1 MFLPPTT
8 RLGLSLYSI
17 SIYGGLVLF
26 SMFLLYDTQ
35 KIVHKAE
42 TSMRFDPVN
51 ESISIYLD
59 ILNIFMRIAMILANG
74 GGSKRK

>member
-8 RLGLSLYSI
+8 AMGAGLYSI

-35 KIVHKAE
+35 KVIQRAEKHPVYSTHK
-42 TSMRFDPVN
+42 FDPINAYV
-51 ESISIYLD
+51 YR
-59 ILNIFMRIAMILANG
+59 ILCLSDLFSL
-74 GGSKRK
+74 